1 MLDDYAVNWP
11 LAAFLALLVL
21 APLALD
27 VYLMKY
33 SFVHIALFVIAMVA
47 LFKYYRIAYH

>member
-1 MLDDYAVNWP
+1 MFDDYAVNWP
-11 LAAFLALLVL
+11 LAAFLGLIVL

-27 VYLMKY
+27 LYLMKY
-33 SFVHIALFVIAMVA
+33 SFVHIALFVIVMGA